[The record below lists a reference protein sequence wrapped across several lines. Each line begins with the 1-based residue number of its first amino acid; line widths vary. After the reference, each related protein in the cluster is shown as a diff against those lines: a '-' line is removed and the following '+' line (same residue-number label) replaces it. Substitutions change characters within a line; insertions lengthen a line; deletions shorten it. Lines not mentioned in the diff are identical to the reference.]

1 MTPTPPV
8 TPDWPEW
15 LRLVTTPGVSTR
27 QLRQL
32 LSAFGGP
39 AQVLAAS
46 EADRAHW
53 VGAAAAAALSRPP
66 ADAPL
71 RLARTEHWLAH
82 PPPGC
87 NHMLWTLGDAAY
99 PSSFLQLSDP
109 PLMVYAQGQA
119 APLGGTAL
127 AVVGSRNPT
136 AQGRE
141 NALAFAQDL
150 AASGV
155 CVVSGLALGIDAA
168 AHEGALRGGAHL
180 PLATVAV
187 VGTGLDRVYPKANQ
201 ALAQAVALRGCLI
214 SEYPL
219 GTPPLAAHFPQRNRL
234 IAALGQGCLVVEA
247 ALSSGSLITAHQALE
262 LGREVFAIPGSIHS
276 TQSRGC
282 HALIR
287 QGAKL
292 VESAQD
298 VWDELR
304 APGLWGGGLAQPR
317 SPALSAATGVEDVQ
331 GSAELANDAVLQAL
345 GWEPCGLDQLQA
357 RCGWDTAAL
366 QAHLLQL
373 ELDGQ
378 VSRLSGGRFQRLAPH
393 TG

>member
-1 MTPTPPV
+1 
-8 TPDWPEW
+8 
-15 LRLVTTPGVSTR
+15 
-27 QLRQL
+27 
-32 LSAFGGP
+32 
-39 AQVLAAS
+39 
-46 EADRAHW
+46 
-53 VGAAAAAALSRPP
+53 
-66 ADAPL
+66 
-71 RLARTEHWLAH
+71 
-82 PPPGC
+82 
-87 NHMLWTLGDAAY
+87 
-99 PSSFLQLSDP
+99 
-109 PLMVYAQGQA
+109 MVYAQGQA
-119 APLGGTAL
+119 APMGASAL
-127 AVVGSRNPT
+127 AVVGSRTPT

-168 AHEGALRGGAHL
+168 AHEGALRGGAAL
-180 PLATVAV
+180 PVATVAV
-187 VGTGLDRVYPKANQ
+187 VGTGLDRVYPKGNQ
-201 ALAQAVALRGCLI
+201 ALAQAVAQRGWLI

-276 TQSRGC
+276 PQSRGC

-317 SPALSAATGVEDVQ
+317 SAAQSDAAATDDPSGPD
-331 GSAELANDAVLQAL
+331 GRNGDPVLQAL
-345 GWEPCGLDQLQA
+345 GWEPCGLDTLQA

-378 VSRLSGGRFQRLAPH
+378 VSRLSGGRFQRQA
-393 TG
+393 